1 MKNYRVLF
9 PEIKMKYNVK
19 MKYNEKETVVT
30 VVKESNLDKFINLV
44 KLEAVILTKDTSKIA
59 IESLLDTLDEVTV
72 LILQEE

>member
-9 PEIKMKYNVK
+9 PKVK
-19 MKYNEKETVVT
+19 MKYNEEKIVITG
-30 VVKESNLDKFINLV
+30 VKESDLDKFINLA

-59 IESLLDTLDEVTV
+59 IESLLDALDEVTV

>member
-1 MKNYRVLF
+1 VKNYRVLF
-9 PEIKMKYNVK
+9 PEIK

>member
-9 PEIKMKYNVK
+9 PEVK
-19 MKYNEKETVVT
+19 MKYNKKETVVT
-30 VVKESNLDKFINLV
+30 VVKESNLDKLINLV

-59 IESLLDTLDEVTV
+59 IESLLDVLDEVTV

>member
-9 PEIKMKYNVK
+9 PEVK

-30 VVKESNLDKFINLV
+30 VVKESNLDKFKNLT

-59 IESLLDTLDEVTV
+59 IESLLDALDEVTV

>member
-9 PEIKMKYNVK
+9 PEIK

>member
-1 MKNYRVLF
+1 MKTYRVLF
-9 PEIKMKYNVK
+9 PEVK

-30 VVKESNLDKFINLV
+30 VVKESNLDKLINLA

-59 IESLLDTLDEVTV
+59 IESLLDALDEATV

>member
-9 PEIKMKYNVK
+9 PEVK

-30 VVKESNLDKFINLV
+30 VVKESNLDKLINLV

-59 IESLLDTLDEVTV
+59 IESLLDVLDEVTV

>member
-1 MKNYRVLF
+1 
-9 PEIKMKYNVK
+9 

>member
-9 PEIKMKYNVK
+9 PEIK

-30 VVKESNLDKFINLV
+30 VVKESNLDKLINLA

-59 IESLLDTLDEVTV
+59 IESLLDALDEVTV